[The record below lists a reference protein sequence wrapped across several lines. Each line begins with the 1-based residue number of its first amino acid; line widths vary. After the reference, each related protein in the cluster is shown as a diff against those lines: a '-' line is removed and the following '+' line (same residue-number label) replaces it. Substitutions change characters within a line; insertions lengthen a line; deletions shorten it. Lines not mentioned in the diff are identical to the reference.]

1 MTEQELTILARKGDQ
16 EAFAQ
21 LVRDNERRVY
31 TLALRMCGSPEDA
44 LDLAQETFLRAWS
57 ALPNFRGGSSFST
70 WLYRLAYN
78 TTIDFLRKNS
88 LRRDVSV
95 PLGEEIPDVPDHA
108 ADPQQILEQNE
119 RRRALEQGLARLP
132 EHYRSVLVLREVSGL
147 SYQEIAGALKLDLG
161 TVKSRIARGAEA
173 GLRHGKI
180 PHCPGPGGAAK
191 NFTGRRELFQRRCV

>member
-161 TVKSRIARGAEA
+161 TGSCEKFY
-173 GLRHGKI
+173 GKT
-180 PHCPGPGGAAK
+180 GTFSAAVRL
-191 NFTGRRELFQRRCV
+191 TQ

>member
-78 TTIDFLRKNS
+78 TTDRK
-88 LRRDVSV
+88 SV
-95 PLGEEIPDVPDHA
+95 V
-108 ADPQQILEQNE
+108 
-119 RRRALEQGLARLP
+119 
-132 EHYRSVLVLREVSGL
+132 
-147 SYQEIAGALKLDLG
+147 
-161 TVKSRIARGAEA
+161 
-173 GLRHGKI
+173 
-180 PHCPGPGGAAK
+180 
-191 NFTGRRELFQRRCV
+191 

>member
-161 TVKSRIARGAEA
+161 TVKSRIARARLS
-173 GLRHGKI
+173 LRKI
-180 PHCPGPGGAAK
+180 LLEDGNFFDGPPSKPVNDKTERG
-191 NFTGRRELFQRRCV
+191 

>member
-21 LVRDNERRVY
+21 LVRDNERRGY

-161 TVKSRIARGAEA
+161 TVKSRIARARGE
-173 GLRHGKI
+173 LRKI
-180 PHCPGPGGAAK
+180 LREDGNFFSGGASNPVKKKGGAP
-191 NFTGRRELFQRRCV
+191 

>member
-1 MTEQELTILARKGDQ
+1 MTEQELTVLARKGDQ

-31 TLALRMCGSPEDA
+31 TLALRMCGSAEDA

-132 EHYRSVLVLREVSGL
+132 EYYRSVLVLREVSGL

-161 TVKSRIARGAEA
+161 TVKSRIARARGE
-173 GLRHGKI
+173 LRKI
-180 PHCPGPGGAAK
+180 LREDGNFFSGGASNPVKKKGGAP
-191 NFTGRRELFQRRCV
+191 